1 MQRTEGVSMELSIPG
16 FNISAELVF
25 IFSEIH
31 IFLIFVL
38 FDHTKNITMIVD
50 NLANAANYFSLHPLF
65 EKAFEYI
72 RQLNM
77 KLAPSGSFEIEG
89 RQLRASIVE
98 TTLKA
103 ADDARLETHK
113 KFIDIQIPITKAEIF
128 GWKSLSTLTASDA
141 GYDEANDI
149 EFYADKPS
157 AMVTVQPGE
166 FVIFSPEDG
175 HAPLIGEGPTK
186 KIIIKVAVL

>member
-1 MQRTEGVSMELSIPG
+1 MQRTDGVSMELSIPG

-175 HAPLIGEGPTK
+175 HAPLIGEGSTK

>member
-1 MQRTEGVSMELSIPG
+1 
-16 FNISAELVF
+16 
-25 IFSEIH
+25 
-31 IFLIFVL
+31 
-38 FDHTKNITMIVD
+38 MIVD

-77 KLAPSGSFEIEG
+77 ETVETGSVEIEG
-89 RQLRASIVE
+89 KQLRASIVE
-98 TTLKA
+98 TALKPA
-103 ADDARLETHK
+103 EAARLETHK
-113 KFIDIQIPITKAEIF
+113 KFIDIQIPVAKAETF
-128 GWKSLSTLTASDA
+128 GWKSLSSLSSSVS

-149 EFYADKPS
+149 EFFTDKPS
-157 AMVTVQPGE
+157 ALVTVLPGE

-186 KIIIKVAVL
+186 KIILKVAVI

>member
-1 MQRTEGVSMELSIPG
+1 
-16 FNISAELVF
+16 
-25 IFSEIH
+25 
-31 IFLIFVL
+31 
-38 FDHTKNITMIVD
+38 MIVD

-77 KLAPSGSFEIEG
+77 ETVETGSVEIEG
-89 RQLRASIVE
+89 RLLRASIVE
-98 TTLKA
+98 TALKPA
-103 ADDARLETHK
+103 EAARLEAHK
-113 KFIDIQIPITKAEIF
+113 KFIDIQIPVAKAETF
-128 GWKSLSTLTASDA
+128 GWKSFSSLSSSVS

-149 EFYADKPS
+149 EFFTDKPS
-157 AMVTVQPGE
+157 ALVTVLPGE

-186 KIIIKVAVL
+186 KIILKVAVI

>member
-175 HAPLIGEGPTK
+175 HAPLIGEGSTK